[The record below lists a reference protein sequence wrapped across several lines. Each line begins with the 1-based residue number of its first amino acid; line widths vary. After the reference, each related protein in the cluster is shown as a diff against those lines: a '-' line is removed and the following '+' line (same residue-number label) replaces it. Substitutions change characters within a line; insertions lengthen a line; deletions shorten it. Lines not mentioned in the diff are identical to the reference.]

1 MLIDNENKN
10 KKVHEWLHDYTS
22 DGTMDIVTGYFT
34 VGALSYLSKITNEKI
49 KKYRFVLGD
58 IVSTE
63 QLQNNTIDLLNQDI
77 TVEGSLKLNKIAKE
91 AVKFLKYPKVEVK
104 TLEPNFCHA
113 KAYIYKDKEDDRL
126 NYFLTGS
133 SNLTEAGIG
142 LKYTNNIE
150 LNIAET
156 GNNDQYKNL
165 VIWFEELW
173 NKPQAHSK
181 KTIKNEDGKIIQ
193 KDFKEY
199 LIEEITKIFI
209 EYTPKDLYY
218 KTLFE
223 LFGEELLKEQND
235 PEFNKQIGKLENSV
249 VYNTLYNYQKKGV
262 LSLIKMLQKYNGAIL
277 ADAVGLGKTWS
288 ALAVIKHFQ
297 LQGYEN
303 ILLCP
308 KKLENNWQQYLKHAG
323 SRFESDNF
331 EFIIR
336 FHTDLFE
343 NRLEK
348 DHRKIK
354 GYFQSDKP
362 KLLIIDESHNLRNY
376 ESSRYKFLLENIIK
390 KNHNIKVLL
399 LSATPINNSLN
410 DIKNQ
415 FKLMVKDD
423 DHGFNEL
430 LDIRSLDGTFR
441 TAQMK
446 FKKWV
451 ESDTQKISDFI
462 KELPQN
468 FFKLTDS
475 LTVARTRQMI
485 QTQDASIAFPKK
497 AKPRN
502 IYVTPDKIGNFETF
516 EKLFENMPPKL
527 AAYKPALYIEDGD
540 KTDAIHNEKQ
550 RDNSLVKMM
559 YILLLKRLESSWMA
573 FYITVGK
580 IYDYH
585 DKIQRLAITYK
596 TTKKDV
602 KLDTNAEEFFED
614 EDNEFTV
621 GKRAISLKDIELS
634 GNLDIFIKDIE
645 EDKKALKVLLKNLK
659 LFSDKIEKESTKKS
673 DDVKLEKL
681 INIVDEKK
689 EQQNKKLII
698 FTVYTDT
705 AVYLY
710 DELLKRG
717 YKKLA
722 LVTGSFVKESSSD
735 KSFKKYEHILQ
746 RFAPFTKLYK
756 EKHYDDFHGST
767 YEQWQEWID
776 KNDKDTQK
784 LLDNE
789 IDILI
794 ATDVLSE
801 GQNLQDASMVVNY
814 DIHWNPVRVIQR
826 MGRIDRIGSP
836 NKVIEGVNF
845 WPSNSINNYLNLQNR
860 IEQKMATMKIV
871 GSEVDENFSSS
882 FSQMSE
888 DKTLEQKQTAKM
900 LQQMETSWEDIEVS
914 DKSLGF
920 NDFSLEEFRQDL
932 YEEFQ
937 KKNDFYKNMPNGIY
951 TGFYED
957 EQMSEKTKLVVLL
970 KNRKN
975 NQFALVYIDKNGK
988 QLLENEKEVL
998 EFLSN
1003 RKNKKREVP
1012 KDIDDGEADSIK
1024 ELQEMISRW
1033 VESLSTKKFENEDGT
1048 VEVKAGKQQLGI
1060 LQGLKDGAKNALVKT
1075 KESGTVEDE
1084 FDIKNYDL
1092 IVWFVVK

>member
-1 MLIDNENKN
+1 MLIDNENEN

-22 DGTMDIVTGYFT
+22 NGTMDIVTGYFT

-63 QLQNNTIDLLNQDI
+63 QLQNNTIDLLSQDI
-77 TVEGSLKLNKIAKE
+77 SIEGSLKLSKIAKE
-91 AVKFLKYPKVEVK
+91 AVAFLRQSKVETK

-113 KAYIYKDKEDDRL
+113 KAYIYNDKADDRL

-133 SNLTEAGIG
+133 SNLTEAGVG
-142 LKYTNNIE
+142 LKHTNNIE

-165 VIWFEELW
+165 LVWFEELW
-173 NKPQAHSK
+173 GKPQAHSK
-181 KTIKNEDGKIIQ
+181 KTIKDKDNKTIQ

-209 EYTPKDLYY
+209 QYTPEDLYY
-218 KTLFE
+218 KVLFE
-223 LFGEELLKEQND
+223 LFGEELTKEQED
-235 PEFNKQIGKLENSV
+235 PEFNRQIGKLQNSV
-249 VYNTLYNYQKKGV
+249 IYKDLFHYQQKGV
-262 LSLIKMLQKYNGAIL
+262 LSLIKMLQKHNGAIL

-288 ALAVIKHFQ
+288 ALAVMKHFQ
-297 LQGYEN
+297 LLGYEN

-308 KKLENNWQQYLKHAG
+308 KKLEQNWQQYLKDAG
-323 SRFESDNF
+323 SRFEADNF

-343 NRLEK
+343 KRLEK

-376 ESSRYKFLLENIIK
+376 ESSRYKFLLENIIQ
-390 KNHNIKVLL
+390 KNHNIKILL

-415 FKLMVKDD
+415 FKLIVKDN
-423 DHGFNEL
+423 DHGFNES

-451 ESDTQKISDFI
+451 ESDTQKISEFI

-485 QTQDASIAFPKK
+485 QTQDASIVFPKK

-516 EKLFENMPPKL
+516 EKLFESMPPKL

-540 KTDAIHNEKQ
+540 KTDAIQKEQQ
-550 RDNSLVKMM
+550 RDTSLVKMM
-559 YILLLKRLESSWMA
+559 YILLLKRLESSWNA
-573 FYITVGK
+573 FYITVEK

-585 DKIQRLAITYK
+585 DKIQQLAITYK

-602 KLDTNAEEFFED
+602 KLDTNAEDFFED

-621 GKRAISLKDIELS
+621 GKRAISLRDIELS
-634 GNLDIFIKDIE
+634 GNLDVFIEDIE
-645 EDKKALKVLLKNLK
+645 EDKKSLKVLLKNLK
-659 LFSDKIEKESTKKS
+659 LFSNKIEKESTKKS
-673 DDVKLEKL
+673 DDVKLEEL
-681 INIVDEKK
+681 IKIVEEKK
-689 EQQNKKLII
+689 EQENKKLII

-710 DELLKRG
+710 EELIKRG

-722 LVTGSFVKESSSD
+722 MVSGSFAKESSST
-735 KSFKKYEHILQ
+735 KALKKYEPLLQ
-746 RFAPFTKLYK
+746 RFAPYTKLYK
-756 EKHYDDFHGST
+756 EKHYDNFSGET
-767 YEQWQEWID
+767 YEEWTEWI
-776 KNDKDTQK
+776 KENDKDTQD
-784 LLDNE
+784 LLNNE

-801 GQNLQDASMVVNY
+801 GQNLQDASMIVNY

-836 NKVIEGVNF
+836 NEMIEGVNF
-845 WPSNSINNYLNLQNR
+845 WPSSSINIYLNLQNR

-882 FSQMSE
+882 FAKMSE

-900 LQQMETSWEDIEVS
+900 LAQMEESWDDIEVS
-914 DKSLGF
+914 DKALGF
-920 NDFSLEEFRQDL
+920 NDLSLEEFRQDL
-932 YEEFQ
+932 YGKLQ
-937 KKNDFYKNMPNGIY
+937 NSFYKNMPKGVY
-951 TGFYED
+951 TGFYAD
-957 EQMSEKTKLVVLL
+957 EQEAEALKLAVLL

-975 NQFALVYIDKNGK
+975 NQFALIYLDKEGK

-998 EFLSN
+998 EFLAN
-1003 RKNKKREVP
+1003 NKDKTREVP
-1012 KDIDDGEADSIK
+1012 QSIDNGEESSIK
-1024 ELQEMISRW
+1024 ELQKIISSW
-1033 VESLSTKKFENEDGT
+1033 VESLSSKKLENEDGT
-1048 VEVKAGKQQLGI
+1048 VEEKAGKQQLDI
-1060 LQGLKDGAKNALVKT
+1060 LKGLKDGAKNALTKT
-1075 KESGTVEDE
+1075 KEDGTVEDE